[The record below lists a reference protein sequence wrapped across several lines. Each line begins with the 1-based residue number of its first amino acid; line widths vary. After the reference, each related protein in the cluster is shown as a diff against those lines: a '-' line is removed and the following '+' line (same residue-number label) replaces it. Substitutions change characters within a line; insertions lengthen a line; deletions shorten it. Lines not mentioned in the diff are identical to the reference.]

1 MTLEGEIKRVQALIK
16 IQKGLVHEPR
26 GGSPVP
32 RGVARSWQVQLAS
45 SQRNLQALMN
55 LSKESKRQKKKRT

>member
-26 GGSPVP
+26 DGSPVP

-45 SQRNLQALMN
+45 SQRNPRALMN
-55 LSKESKRQKKKRT
+55 LSKERKRQKKKRT